1 MRKRKRSIQEQAAKP
16 APAPTP
22 AFDSPFKGLK
32 GMLAAQRV
40 APAPP
45 TPVRAPPPAA
55 APVENEEDLL
65 SAALAGVVPLGGPR
79 PVPLAREAA
88 IKRAIVSEEAEVL
101 ATLSDL
107 VAGQGT
113 FDITETEEYVEG
125 ARMDLD
131 PRLIVRLRRGEF
143 AFEAYLDMHGMTQPD
158 AHEELARFLRES
170 IRQGRRTVL
179 VVHGKGL
186 GSPGGKGVLKHATV
200 QWLSHGALS
209 AHVLGF
215 VTARP
220 IDGGTGALYVLLQ
233 RTRKRAPFDVL
244 NGAKRRP

>member
-1 MRKRKRSIQEQAAKP
+1 VRKRKQPVHHQP
-16 APAPTP
+16 AIRAPKA

-32 GMLAAQRV
+32 GMLAAPRL
-40 APAPP
+40 APAQPQP
-45 TPVRAPPPAA
+45 QSAQPPPAQ
-55 APVENEEDLL
+55 PQDDDQELL
-65 SAALAGVVPLGGPR
+65 SNALAGVIPLGGPR
-79 PVPLAREAA
+79 AVPPGGKAA
-88 IKRAIVSEEAEVL
+88 TRRAIVSEEAEVL
-101 ATLSDL
+101 AELSDL
-107 VAGQGT
+107 VSGQGA

-158 AHEELARFLRES
+158 AHDELARFLRES
-170 IRQGRRTVL
+170 IRQGRRMVL

-186 GSPGGKGVLKHATV
+186 GSPGGKSVLKHASV
-200 QWLSHGALS
+200 EWLSHGAMS
-209 AHVLGF
+209 AHVLAF

-244 NGAKRRP
+244 NGAKRRS

>member
-1 MRKRKRSIQEQAAKP
+1 MRKRKRSVHHRAAD
-16 APAPTP
+16 PTPKP

-45 TPVRAPPPAA
+45 QAMPTPPPAVV
-55 APVENEEDLL
+55 PLESDQELFSN
-65 SAALAGVVPLGGPR
+65 ALAGVVPLGGPR
-79 PVPLAREAA
+79 PVPPGDKAA
-88 IKRAIVSEEAEVL
+88 VQRVIVSEEAEVL
-101 ATLSDL
+101 AELSDL
-107 VAGQGT
+107 VSGQGA

-143 AFEAYLDMHGMTQPD
+143 AFEAYLDMHGMTQSD

-186 GSPGGKGVLKHATV
+186 GSPGGKGVLKHASV
-200 QWLSHGALS
+200 EWLSHGSLS

-244 NGAKRRP
+244 NGTKRRP